1 MTKEEF
7 LKRIEIKKYNLL
19 FKLSFSLYILIIFAR
34 PYVSAKVWADAIVIL
49 FVIAVGYQLLYLFHL
64 RKKEH
69 LKFGRA
75 IAQYFLCFLLSLEVW
90 TVLHC
95 ADLFINGFTPRDWL
109 GSFIGET
116 VYGWAAI
123 TGDGIDFFCYSA
135 IMLVS
140 TIYQIVYAMVF
151 IRKKN
156 SSQKGE

>member
-1 MTKEEF
+1 M
-7 LKRIEIKKYNLL
+7 
-19 FKLSFSLYILIIFAR
+19 
-34 PYVSAKVWADAIVIL
+34 SAKVWADAIVIL

-135 IMLVS
+135 IMLVFS
-140 TIYQIVYAMVF
+140 
-151 IRKKN
+151 
-156 SSQKGE
+156 

>member
-1 MTKEEF
+1 M
-7 LKRIEIKKYNLL
+7 KYNLL
-19 FKLSFSLYILIIFAR
+19 FKLSFIMYILIIFAR
-34 PYVSAKVWADAIVIL
+34 PYVSAKVWADAILIL
-49 FVIAVGYQLLYLFHL
+49 FVVAVGYQMLYLFYF

-69 LKFGRA
+69 LKLGRA
-75 IAQYFLCFLLSLEVW
+75 IAQYFLCFLSSFQVW

-140 TIYQIVYAMVF
+140 TIYQIIYVLVF

-156 SSQKGE
+156 GNQQGD

>member
-1 MTKEEF
+1 M
-7 LKRIEIKKYNLL
+7 KYNLL
-19 FKLSFSLYILIIFAR
+19 FKLSFIMYILMIFAR

-140 TIYQIVYAMVF
+140 TIFQIVYAMVF

>member
-1 MTKEEF
+1 M
-7 LKRIEIKKYNLL
+7 KYNLL

>member
-1 MTKEEF
+1 M
-7 LKRIEIKKYNLL
+7 
-19 FKLSFSLYILIIFAR
+19 
-34 PYVSAKVWADAIVIL
+34 
-49 FVIAVGYQLLYLFHL
+49 
-64 RKKEH
+64 
-69 LKFGRA
+69 
-75 IAQYFLCFLLSLEVW
+75 W

-140 TIYQIVYAMVF
+140 TIYQIIYVLVF

-156 SSQKGE
+156 GNQQGD

>member
-1 MTKEEF
+1 M
-7 LKRIEIKKYNLL
+7 KYNLL
-19 FKLSFSLYILIIFAR
+19 FKLSFIMYILIIFAR
-34 PYVSAKVWADAIVIL
+34 PYVSAKVWADAILVL
-49 FVIAVGYQLLYLFHL
+49 FVVAVGYQLLYLFYL

-69 LKFGRA
+69 LKFGRT
-75 IAQYFLCFLLSLEVW
+75 IAQYFLCSLLSLEVW